1 MTNFK
6 SFDSWLTTDT
16 QYDAN
21 ELAQCVIDDRI
32 NELMN
37 TTFKPSD
44 LITEVIGDF
53 SVTDQS
59 KMADFMNENNM
70 LGLGNFMYLK
80 AYDYAYE
87 CADKQAT
94 LEYNNGDLG

>member
-1 MTNFK
+1 MTNFDLNT
-6 SFDSWLTTDT
+6 DS

-32 NELMN
+32 NVLIKN
-37 TTFKPSD
+37 TFKPAD
-44 LITEVIGDF
+44 LITELEFTSD
-53 SVTDQS
+53 DQI
-59 KMADFMNENNM
+59 KMAEFINENDM
-70 LGLGNFMYLK
+70 YGLGNYMYLK

-94 LEYNNGDLG
+94 LEYNNGDLA

>member
-1 MTNFK
+1 MTN
-6 SFDSWLTTDT
+6 FDSWLNTDS

-32 NELMN
+32 NVLIKN
-37 TTFKPSD
+37 TFKPAD
-44 LITEVIGDF
+44 LITELEFTSD
-53 SVTDQS
+53 DQI
-59 KMADFMNENNM
+59 KMAEFINENDM
-70 LGLGNFMYLK
+70 YGLGNYMYLK

-94 LEYNNGDLG
+94 LEYNNGDLA

>member
-1 MTNFK
+1 MTNFD
-6 SFDSWLTTDT
+6 FWLTTDS

-32 NELMN
+32 NVLIK
-37 TTFKPSD
+37 TTFKPAD
-44 LITEVIGDF
+44 LITELEFTSD
-53 SVTDQS
+53 DQI
-59 KMADFMNENNM
+59 KMAEFINENDM
-70 LGLGNFMYLK
+70 YGLGNYMYLK

-94 LEYNNGDLG
+94 LEYNNGELA

>member
-1 MTNFK
+1 MTN
-6 SFDSWLTTDT
+6 FDSWLNTDS

-32 NELMN
+32 NVLIK
-37 TTFKPSD
+37 TTFKPADLFTELEFTSD
-44 LITEVIGDF
+44 
-53 SVTDQS
+53 DQI
-59 KMADFMNENNM
+59 KMAEFINENDM
-70 LGLGNFMYLK
+70 YGLGNYMYLK

-94 LEYNNGDLG
+94 LEYNNGDLA

>member
-1 MTNFK
+1 MTN
-6 SFDSWLTTDT
+6 FDSWLNTDS

-32 NELMN
+32 NVLIKN
-37 TTFKPSD
+37 TFKPAD
-44 LITEVIGDF
+44 LITELEF
-53 SVTDQS
+53 TSADQI
-59 KMADFMNENNM
+59 KMAEFINENDM
-70 LGLGNFMYLK
+70 YGLGNYMYLK

-94 LEYNNGDLG
+94 LEYNNGDLA